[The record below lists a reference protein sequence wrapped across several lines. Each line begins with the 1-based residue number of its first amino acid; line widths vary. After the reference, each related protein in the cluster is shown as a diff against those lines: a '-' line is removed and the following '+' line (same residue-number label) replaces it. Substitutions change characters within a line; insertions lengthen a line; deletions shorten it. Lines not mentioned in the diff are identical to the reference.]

1 MSRRSFTLT
10 ASALCAVATLGL
22 AQAPAPSD
30 PVADLQRQVDAL
42 RRELAELK
50 AEKAAERPA
59 SSLEREVSA
68 FSSRLQEEGE
78 GSVTAPNAGKI
89 TLGGSYRARIH
100 YVRNRDFD
108 NHGGNDD
115 DYTTHRLRLNAGV
128 ELDEHT
134 KLFAQIRSAFLW
146 GTQSGSFAA
155 EVPNGEVTLHQ
166 GYGDFTDLM
175 GSGWDLRLGRQ
186 EFVYGDERILS
197 NIDWEEFGRVWDG
210 AKLSTKYDDLGVD
223 FLWAKSAESFPAFP
237 AATTGSDID
246 LYGVWITYAGD
257 EDFTLDVHV
266 LPIEDRSVESLFVHV
281 GARVRGK
288 FEMLE
293 IGGEVDAVRDRG
305 DGDLPHVTFNESYM
319 MAVDAGLNFEDV
331 EGKPRVGVGWSRGTA
346 SYSPVVP
353 DLHRYA
359 GLMDILTPFS
369 NLIDWE
375 ANVSI
380 SPMEDWTLS
389 GAYHVFQF
397 ENTPATAGGQS
408 IGQELDIVLAGA
420 CTDHLRVEVGYGHF
434 FPRAGFEAF
443 ETGGLT
449 PGTSLAF
456 NPWAPFPT
464 GAAAN
469 DADLV
474 YIQFDVPF

>member
-1 MSRRSFTLT
+1 M
-10 ASALCAVATLGL
+10 AAALGAVANLGL

-30 PVADLQRQVDAL
+30 PLADLQRQVDAL

-50 AEKAAERPA
+50 AEKAAERPGT
-59 SSLEREVSA
+59 SLEREVSA
-68 FSSRLQEEGE
+68 FSSRLQEEG
-78 GSVTAPNAGKI
+78 GGTVTAPNAGKI

-108 NHGGNDD
+108 QHGGNDD
-115 DYTTHRLRLNAGV
+115 DYTTHRFRLNAGV

-134 KLFAQIRSAFLW
+134 KVFAQIRSAFLW

-155 EVPNGEVTLHQ
+155 EASNGDVTLHQ
-166 GYGDFTDLM
+166 GYGEFTDLM

-223 FLWAKSAESFPAFP
+223 FLWAKAAESFTAFP
-237 AATTGSDID
+237 GATTGSDID
-246 LYGVWITYAGD
+246 LYGVWITYSGS
-257 EDFTLDVHV
+257 EDFSVDVHV
-266 LPIEDRSVESLFVHV
+266 LPIEDRSVESLFVHL
-281 GARVRGK
+281 GARARAKV
-288 FEMLE
+288 EMFD
-293 IGGEVDAVRDRG
+293 IGGEFDAVRDRG
-305 DGDLPHVTFNESYM
+305 DGDNSHVTYNESYLL
-319 MAVDAGLNFEDV
+319 AADAGLSFEDV
-331 EGKPRVGVGWSRGTA
+331 EGKPRIGVGWSQGTA
-346 SYSPVVP
+346 SYVPVVP

-359 GLMDILTPFS
+359 GIMDVVTPFV

-397 ENTPATAGGQS
+397 ENTPAAAGDETLGH
-408 IGQELDIVLAGA
+408 ELDVVLAGA

-443 ETGGLT
+443 ESGLVGGLT

-456 NPWAPFPT
+456 NPWTPFPA
-464 GAAAN
+464 GASAN
-469 DADLV
+469 DSDLI